1 MSRLKLPNW
10 SRGWLA
16 ALLFTL
22 AYVMFSQE
30 EFNLLYLG
38 IGTIALLGFAY
49 VAINSLEGD

>member
-30 EFNLLYLG
+30 DLNLLYLG

-49 VAINSLEGD
+49 VAITALEGD